1 MATTESQ
8 IKIRGLNEVVA
19 GLRGMGADKELRA
32 LNLRVGNIVV
42 REAKELVPVGK
53 IGGGDLRDSI
63 KAINSVKGVIVRA
76 GQDPDIPYANV
87 QEWGWWYDR
96 KNFIYKKIAK
106 RQYMTKAAG
115 KVRSRIGPLYMQDL
129 IAIYNKYSKKPFAG
143 NVNLNRDLFDTT
155 NRQV

>member
-19 GLRGMGADKELRA
+19 GLRAMGADKELRA

-42 REAKELVPVGK
+42 REARELVPTRSGALQ
-53 IGGGDLRDSI
+53 GSI
-63 KAINSVKGVIVRA
+63 KAINSVKGVVVRA
-76 GQDPDIPYANV
+76 GEDPNIPYANV

-96 KNFIYKKIAK
+96 ENFIYKKIAK
-106 RQYMTKAAG
+106 RQYMTKAAT
-115 KVRSRIGPLYMQDL
+115 KVRSRIGSLYMQDL

-143 NVNLNRDLFDTT
+143 NVNLNRDLFDST

>member
-32 LNLRVGNIVV
+32 LNLRVGGIVV
-42 REAKELVPVGK
+42 REAKELVPTRSGALQ
-53 IGGGDLRDSI
+53 GSM

-76 GQDPDIPYANV
+76 GQDPAIPYANV

-106 RQYMTKAAG
+106 QQYMTKAAG